1 MYPLPPL
8 SFGGASLVR
17 PWLRLHTPLIEPDMQ
32 ISRIRLSDKTSRLV
46 RVRRHLQFLEHSSEL
61 IGCPISR
68 SLTTSCVRLELR
80 SLPSTGVT
88 QLQRCRVGG
97 GALDCSHASLR
108 PPLKL
113 DVQFSRI
120 QLSRSRSSASGNGR
134 YHPDQVDKPVLA
146 VELA

>member
-1 MYPLPPL
+1 MARVLTI
-8 SFGGASLVR
+8 GGLAKVSGVNLE
-17 PWLRLHTPLIEPDMQ
+17 T
-32 ISRIRLSDKTSRLV
+32 IRS
-46 RVRRHLQFLEHSSEL
+46 
-61 IGCPISR
+61 
-68 SLTTSCVRLELR
+68 
-80 SLPSTGVT
+80 
-88 QLQRCRVGG
+88 RVGG

-146 VELA
+146 VELAA